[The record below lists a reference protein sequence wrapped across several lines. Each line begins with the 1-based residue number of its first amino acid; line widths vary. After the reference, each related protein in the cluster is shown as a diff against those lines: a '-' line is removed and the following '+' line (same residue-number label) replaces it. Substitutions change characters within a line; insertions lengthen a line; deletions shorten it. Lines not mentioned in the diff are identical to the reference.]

1 MQRLNGQIGMKTG
14 AISRPL
20 AAARAL
26 ATKRLVLRRP
36 WAPAVSRQA
45 GRAFRGWQS

>member
-20 AAARAL
+20 ASARAF
-26 ATKRLVLRRP
+26 AAAKRLVLRRP
-36 WAPAVSRQA
+36 
-45 GRAFRGWQS
+45 